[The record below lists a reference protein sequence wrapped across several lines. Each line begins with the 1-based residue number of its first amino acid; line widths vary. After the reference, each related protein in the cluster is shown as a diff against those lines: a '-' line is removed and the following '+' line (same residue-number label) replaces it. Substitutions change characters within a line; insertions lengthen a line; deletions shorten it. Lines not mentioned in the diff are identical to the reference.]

1 MTDKKPHPKV
11 RRAGIVLKA
20 YTSGLVPPT
29 VKLIRVLEQ
38 AGVKVV
44 VESSLHEHFPGYQAA
59 AVGRMDVDLV
69 ITIGGDGTILRTMQ
83 ACHAPILAINAGIMG
98 FLAEVPL
105 SKAVDGVKRVLRG
118 DFLIDRRLRI
128 DPRLNGRRL
137 APCMNE
143 VVVHTSSV
151 AKMIHFEVLRD
162 DHLIYRVR
170 ADGVILATP
179 TGSTSYN
186 LSVGGPIIDPE
197 VDAFV
202 LSPIAPFSLATR
214 PIVVPA
220 RSEVEVRMTDERSA
234 ILVLDGQANMQFQ
247 RADRLT
253 VTRSPHDGEFIRFSL
268 DFYQRLREKH
278 SIHL

>member
-1 MTDKKPHPKV
+1 VKRKETHPKI

-20 YTSGLVPPT
+20 YTSGLVAPT
-29 VKLIRVLEQ
+29 LKLIRILER
-38 AGVKVV
+38 AGIKVV
-44 VESSLHEHFPGYQAA
+44 VEASLHEHFPGYQAA
-59 AVGRMDVDLV
+59 AVEKMDVDLV
-69 ITIGGDGTILRTMQ
+69 VTIGGDGTILRTMQ
-83 ACHAPILAINAGIMG
+83 ACHAPVLAINAGIMG

-105 SKAVDGVKRVLRG
+105 SKAEAGLKRVLRG
-118 DFLIDRRLRI
+118 DYLIDRRLRL

-151 AKMIHFEVLRD
+151 AKMIHFEVLRESK
-162 DHLIYRVR
+162 LIYRVR

-234 ILVLDGQANMQFQ
+234 ILVLDGQVNLPFQ
-247 RADRLT
+247 RTDHLT
-253 VTRSPHDGEFIRFSL
+253 VTRSPHDGEFIRFSR

-278 SIHL
+278 AIHL